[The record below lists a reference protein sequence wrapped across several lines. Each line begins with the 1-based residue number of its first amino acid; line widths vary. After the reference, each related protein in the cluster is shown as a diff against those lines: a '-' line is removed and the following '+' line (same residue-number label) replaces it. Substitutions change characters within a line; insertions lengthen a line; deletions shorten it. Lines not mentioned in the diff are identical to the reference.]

1 MRDVQQVTSDEIT
14 IAKAIGAVTFV
25 PGIPAKRLAR
35 QLCHQAEA
43 NPSYELTQ
51 KQREAMLSICV
62 RFRRQVPAGVV
73 ELARRLRGEV

>member
-1 MRDVQQVTSDEIT
+1 MTSDEIT
-14 IAKAIGAVTFV
+14 IAKAIGGVTFV

-43 NPSYELTQ
+43 NPSYELTP

-62 RFRRQVPAGVV
+62 RFRRQIWPPELVD
-73 ELARRLRGEV
+73 LARQMQGGA